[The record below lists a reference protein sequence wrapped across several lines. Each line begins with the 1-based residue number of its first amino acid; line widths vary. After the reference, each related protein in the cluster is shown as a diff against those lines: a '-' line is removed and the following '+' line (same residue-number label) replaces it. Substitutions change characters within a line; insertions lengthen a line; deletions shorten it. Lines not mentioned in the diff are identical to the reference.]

1 VEVTESSVLQLPFTA
16 SSVGVARRHLVSD
29 LIEAGVC
36 AAAVT
41 DAALVISELLS
52 NALQHAG
59 PLPGAG
65 MRVTWELED
74 GSVRVAVSDGGG
86 TSRPELGQ
94 PTSTTTGGR
103 GLRIVARLSRRWGT
117 LRDEEGTTVWAEV
130 LVMPLETMAVPAAA
144 AESGGLAGG
153 ARGGRPP
160 VGAERESSPRG
171 NTAGLVRRRSANS
184 QHALNVATWLPGA
197 RRGKVRL
204 VELNVSSRFHD
215 DHTIVTICG
224 EIDLYTA
231 PRLHSELAG
240 LLADGMP
247 TRVIIDMS
255 GVEFCDST
263 GMNVLLSCLRRARE
277 RGGELEIAAP
287 KPAVRK
293 ILQVTGLDSV
303 FTLVEAADLR
313 GSAGL
318 SRPKP
323 AVPQ

>member
-1 VEVTESSVLQLPFTA
+1 MEVTESSVLQLPFTA

-29 LIEAGVC
+29 LIEAGVR
-36 AAAVT
+36 ASAVT

-52 NALQHAG
+52 NALQHAR
-59 PLPGAG
+59 PLPGPG
-65 MRVTWELED
+65 IRVAWELD
-74 GSVRVAVSDGGG
+74 TGSVRVSVSDGGG
-86 TSRPELGQ
+86 STRPEPGE
-94 PTSTTTGGR
+94 PTPTTTGGR

-117 LRDEEGTTVWAEV
+117 LCDDEGTTVWAEV
-130 LVMPLETMAVPAAA
+130 PVMPLETVAVPAAA
-144 AESGGLAGG
+144 AESGALAGG
-153 ARGGRPP
+153 ARR
-160 VGAERESSPRG
+160 SSPRG
-171 NTAGLVRRRSANS
+171 NTAHRVRWRSANS
-184 QHALNVATWLPGA
+184 QLALNVPTWLPGA
-197 RRGKVRL
+197 RHGKVRH

-240 LLADGMP
+240 LLDEGMP
-247 TRVIIDMS
+247 PRVVIDMS

-287 KPAVRK
+287 RPAVRK

-303 FTLVEAADLR
+303 FTLVENTDPR
-313 GSAGL
+313 GL

-323 AVPQ
+323 TVPQ

>member
-1 VEVTESSVLQLPFTA
+1 VEVTESRVLLLPFTA

-36 AAAVT
+36 ASAVT

-52 NALQHAG
+52 NALRHAG
-59 PLPGAG
+59 PLPGSG
-65 MRVTWELED
+65 IRVAWDLD
-74 GSVRVAVSDGGG
+74 GDSVRISVSDGGG
-86 TSRPELGQ
+86 PSQPEFGE
-94 PTSTTTGGR
+94 PTPTTTGGR

-117 LRDEEGTTVWAEV
+117 LCDDEGTTVWAEV
-130 LVMPLETMAVPAAA
+130 LVLPLQTVAVPAVA
-144 AESGGLAGG
+144 AESGLT
-153 ARGGRPP
+153 GR
-160 VGAERESSPRG
+160 
-171 NTAGLVRRRSANS
+171 VRTRSGNS
-184 QHALNVATWLPGA
+184 QLVLNAATWLPDA
-197 RRGKVRL
+197 RHGKVRL

-240 LLADGMP
+240 LLAEGMP
-247 TRVIIDMS
+247 PRVVIDMS

-303 FTLVEAADLR
+303 FTLIEDTDPR
-313 GSAGL
+313 DPRGL

>member
-1 VEVTESSVLQLPFTA
+1 VEVTESSVLLLPFTA

-36 AAAVT
+36 ASAVT

-52 NALQHAG
+52 NALRHAG
-59 PLPGAG
+59 PLPGSG
-65 MRVTWELED
+65 IRVAWDLD
-74 GSVRVAVSDGGG
+74 ADSVRISVSDGGG
-86 TSRPELGQ
+86 PSQPEFGE
-94 PTSTTTGGR
+94 PTPTTTGGR

-117 LRDEEGTTVWAEV
+117 FCDDEGTTVWAEV
-130 LVMPLETMAVPAAA
+130 LVMPLQTVAVPAVA
-144 AESGGLAGG
+144 AESGLAGG
-153 ARGGRPP
+153 ARGVRPP
-160 VGAERESSPRG
+160 VGTERR
-171 NTAGLVRRRSANS
+171 VRTRSGNS
-184 QHALNVATWLPGA
+184 QLVLNAATWLPDA
-197 RRGKVRL
+197 RHGKVRL

-240 LLADGMP
+240 LLAEGMP
-247 TRVIIDMS
+247 PRVVIDMS

-303 FTLVEAADLR
+303 FTLIEDTDPR
-313 GSAGL
+313 GL

>member
-1 VEVTESSVLQLPFTA
+1 MEVTESSVLLLPFTA

-36 AAAVT
+36 ASAVT

-52 NALQHAG
+52 NALRHGG
-59 PLPGAG
+59 PLPGSG
-65 MRVTWELED
+65 IRVAWDLD
-74 GSVRVAVSDGGG
+74 ADSVRVSVSDGGG
-86 TSRPELGQ
+86 PSRPELGE
-94 PTSTTTGGR
+94 PTLTTTGGR

-117 LRDEEGTTVWAEV
+117 LCDDDGTTVWAEV
-130 LVMPLETMAVPAAA
+130 LVMPLETVAVPAAV
-144 AESGGLAGG
+144 AEGGLAGSVRGRGGAHAIGG
-153 ARGGRPP
+153 ARSG
-160 VGAERESSPRG
+160 
-171 NTAGLVRRRSANS
+171 NS
-184 QHALNVATWLPGA
+184 QRALNTPTWLPAA
-197 RRGKVRL
+197 RHGKVRL

-240 LLADGMP
+240 LLAEGMP
-247 TRVIIDMS
+247 ARVVIDMS

-303 FTLVEAADLR
+303 FTLVDDADLR
-313 GSAGL
+313 GL

>member
-1 VEVTESSVLQLPFTA
+1 
-16 SSVGVARRHLVSD
+16 LVSD

-36 AAAVT
+36 ASAVT

-52 NALQHAG
+52 NALRHAG
-59 PLPGAG
+59 PLPSSGL
-65 MRVTWELED
+65 RVAWDLD
-74 GSVRVAVSDGGG
+74 ADSVRISVSDGGG
-86 TSRPELGQ
+86 PSRPEFGE
-94 PTSTTTGGR
+94 PTPTATGGR

-117 LRDEEGTTVWAEV
+117 LCDDEGTTVWAEV
-130 LVMPLETMAVPAAA
+130 LVMPLETVAVPAVA
-144 AESGGLAGG
+144 AESGLTHRVR
-153 ARGGRPP
+153 ARSG
-160 VGAERESSPRG
+160 
-171 NTAGLVRRRSANS
+171 NS
-184 QHALNVATWLPGA
+184 QLAHNTATWLPDA
-197 RRGKVRL
+197 RHGRVRL

-240 LLADGMP
+240 LLAEGMP
-247 TRVIIDMS
+247 PRVVIDMS

-303 FTLVEAADLR
+303 FTLIEDTDPR
-313 GSAGL
+313 GL

>member
-1 VEVTESSVLQLPFTA
+1 MEVTESSALLLPFTA

-29 LIEAGVC
+29 LIKAGVC
-36 AAAVT
+36 ATSAT

-52 NALQHAG
+52 NALQHAQ

-65 MRVTWELED
+65 IRVAWDLDTD
-74 GSVRVAVSDGGG
+74 SVRVAVSDGGG
-86 TSRPELGQ
+86 STRPELGE
-94 PTSTTTGGR
+94 PTPTTTGGR
-103 GLRIVARLSRRWGT
+103 GLWIVARLSRRWGT
-117 LRDEEGTTVWAEV
+117 LSDEEGTTVWAEV
-130 LVMPLETMAVPAAA
+130 LVMPLEAVAVPAAA
-144 AESGGLAGG
+144 AEGGLAGRGG
-153 ARGGRPP
+153 ARSYLWG
-160 VGAERESSPRG
+160 SG
-171 NTAGLVRRRSANS
+171 NSKV
-184 QHALNVATWLPGA
+184 ALNVATWLPDP
-197 RRGKVRL
+197 RHGKVRL

-247 TRVIIDMS
+247 ARVVIDMS

-303 FTLVEAADLR
+303 FTLVGDAELR
-313 GSAGL
+313 GL

>member
-1 VEVTESSVLQLPFTA
+1 MEVTESSALLLPFTA

-29 LIEAGVC
+29 LNEAGVC
-36 AAAVT
+36 ATSAT

-52 NALQHAG
+52 NALQHAQ
-59 PLPGAG
+59 PLPSARI
-65 MRVTWELED
+65 RVAWDLDTD
-74 GSVRVAVSDGGG
+74 SVRVAVSDGGG
-86 TSRPELGQ
+86 STRPELGE
-94 PTSTTTGGR
+94 PTPTTTGGR
-103 GLRIVARLSRRWGT
+103 GLWIVARLSRRWGT
-117 LRDEEGTTVWAEV
+117 LSNEEGTTVWAEV
-130 LVMPLETMAVPAAA
+130 LVMPLEAVAVPAAA
-144 AESGGLAGG
+144 AEGGLAD
-153 ARGGRPP
+153 RVRI
-160 VGAERESSPRG
+160 RSG
-171 NTAGLVRRRSANS
+171 NSKV
-184 QHALNVATWLPGA
+184 ALNVATWLPDP
-197 RRGKVRL
+197 RHGKVRL

-247 TRVIIDMS
+247 ARVVIDMS

-303 FTLVEAADLR
+303 FTLVGDAELR
-313 GSAGL
+313 GL

>member
-1 VEVTESSVLQLPFTA
+1 VEVTESSVLLLPFTA

-29 LIEAGVC
+29 LIEAGIC
-36 AAAVT
+36 ASAVT

-52 NALQHAG
+52 NALRHAG
-59 PLPGAG
+59 PLPGSG
-65 MRVTWELED
+65 LRVAWDLD
-74 GSVRVAVSDGGG
+74 ADSVRISVSDGGG
-86 TSRPELGQ
+86 PSRPEFGE
-94 PTSTTTGGR
+94 PTPTATGGR

-117 LRDEEGTTVWAEV
+117 LCDDEGTTVWAEV
-130 LVMPLETMAVPAAA
+130 LVMPLETVAVPAVA
-144 AESGGLAGG
+144 AESGLMGG
-153 ARGGRPP
+153 ARR
-160 VGAERESSPRG
+160 VVPRG
-171 NTAGLVRRRSANS
+171 NRACRVRARSGNS
-184 QHALNVATWLPGA
+184 QLAHNTATWLPDA
-197 RRGKVRL
+197 RHGRVRL

-240 LLADGMP
+240 LLAEGMP
-247 TRVIIDMS
+247 PRVVIDMS

-303 FTLVEAADLR
+303 FTLIEDTDPR
-313 GSAGL
+313 GL

>member
-1 VEVTESSVLQLPFTA
+1 MGQHSQADVEVTESSVLQLPFTA

-36 AAAVT
+36 ASAVT

-52 NALQHAG
+52 NALRHAG
-59 PLPGAG
+59 PLPGSAI
-65 MRVTWELED
+65 RVAWELED
-74 GSVRVAVSDGGG
+74 GSVRVSVSDGGG
-86 TSRPELGQ
+86 PTRPELGQ
-94 PTSTTTGGR
+94 PTLTTTGGR
-103 GLRIVARLSRRWGT
+103 GLRIVARLSRCWGT
-117 LRDEEGTTVWAEV
+117 LGDDKGTTVWAEV
-130 LVMPLETMAVPAAA
+130 LVMPLETVAVRVAA
-144 AESGGLAGG
+144 AESGLAG
-153 ARGGRPP
+153 
-160 VGAERESSPRG
+160 E
-171 NTAGLVRRRSANS
+171 VRRRSANS

-240 LLADGMP
+240 LLAEGMP
-247 TRVIIDMS
+247 PRVIIDMS

-303 FTLVEAADLR
+303 FTLVEDTDPR
-313 GSAGL
+313 RL

>member
-1 VEVTESSVLQLPFTA
+1 
-16 SSVGVARRHLVSD
+16 VSD

-36 AAAVT
+36 APAVT

-52 NALQHAG
+52 NALRHAG
-59 PLPGAG
+59 PLPGSG
-65 MRVTWELED
+65 IRVAWDLD
-74 GSVRVAVSDGGG
+74 DDSVRISVSDGGG
-86 TSRPELGQ
+86 PSRPEFGE
-94 PTSTTTGGR
+94 PTPTTTGGR

-117 LRDEEGTTVWAEV
+117 LCDDEGTTVWAEV
-130 LVMPLETMAVPAAA
+130 LVMPLETVAVPAVA
-144 AESGGLAGG
+144 AESGLTDRVC
-153 ARGGRPP
+153 ARSG
-160 VGAERESSPRG
+160 
-171 NTAGLVRRRSANS
+171 NS
-184 QHALNVATWLPGA
+184 QVVLNTATWLPDA
-197 RRGKVRL
+197 RHGRVRL

-231 PRLHSELAG
+231 PRLHSELTG
-240 LLADGMP
+240 LLAEGMP
-247 TRVIIDMS
+247 PRVVIDMS

-303 FTLVEAADLR
+303 FTLIEDTDPR
-313 GSAGL
+313 GPRGL

>member
-1 VEVTESSVLQLPFTA
+1 MEVTESRALPLPFTA

-36 AAAVT
+36 APAVT
-41 DAALVISELLS
+41 DAALVMSELLS

-59 PLPGAG
+59 PLPGSG
-65 MRVTWELED
+65 IRVAWDLDTD
-74 GSVRVAVSDGGG
+74 SVRISVSDGGAS
-86 TSRPELGQ
+86 TRPELGQ
-94 PTSTTTGGR
+94 PTATTTGGR

-117 LRDEEGTTVWAEV
+117 LCDDDGTTVWAEV
-130 LVMPLETMAVPAAA
+130 LVMPLETVAVPAAA
-144 AESGGLAGG
+144 AESGLTH
-153 ARGGRPP
+153 RVRP
-160 VGAERESSPRG
+160 
-171 NTAGLVRRRSANS
+171 RSGNS
-184 QHALNVATWLPGA
+184 QLALNASTWLPA
-197 RRGKVRL
+197 AQHGKVRL

-240 LLADGMP
+240 VLAEGMP
-247 TRVIIDMS
+247 ARVVIDMS

-303 FTLVEAADLR
+303 FTLVEDTDPR
-313 GSAGL
+313 G
-318 SRPKP
+318 
-323 AVPQ
+323 VPQ

>member
-1 VEVTESSVLQLPFTA
+1 
-16 SSVGVARRHLVSD
+16 
-29 LIEAGVC
+29 VC

-41 DAALVISELLS
+41 DAALVVSELLS
-52 NALQHAG
+52 NALRHAQ
-59 PLPGAG
+59 PLPGVG
-65 MRVTWELED
+65 IRVAWDLDTD
-74 GSVRVAVSDGGG
+74 SVRVAVSDGGG
-86 TSRPELGQ
+86 STRPELGE
-94 PTSTTTGGR
+94 PTPTTTGGR
-103 GLRIVARLSRRWGT
+103 GLWIVARLSRCWGT
-117 LRDEEGTTVWAEV
+117 LSDEQTTTVWAEV
-130 LVMPLETMAVPAAA
+130 LVMPLTAVAVPAAA
-144 AESGGLAGG
+144 AEGGLAG
-153 ARGGRPP
+153 RP
-160 VGAERESSPRG
+160 RPRSG
-171 NTAGLVRRRSANS
+171 NSKV
-184 QHALNVATWLPGA
+184 ALNLATWLPDP
-197 RRGKVRL
+197 RRGRVRL

-247 TRVIIDMS
+247 ARVVVDMS

-303 FTLVEAADLR
+303 FTLVENADLR
-313 GSAGL
+313 GL